1 MNRRLDSDFQS
12 DTAQPV
18 TLNYQLA
25 PNIRR
30 RYIKRNKEK
39 DMASHKYKVNISVDQ
54 KQTHEV
60 ASAGGCG
67 RTVSKQRGQPS
78 TQPSG
83 DRTPGGG
90 GVFRRTGIRAPFPMP
105 GASGEFHTQEAS
117 PGSTPKQSH
126 KPIKTLLPRI
136 PVPSNEQSTPLLT
149 TVHKRNK
156 TPAGSSA
163 LALSH
168 LENVSLLCCV
178 CP

>member
-1 MNRRLDSDFQS
+1 MLKPTSRSREGQNSEHPNGGSKAMNRRLDSDFQS

-126 KPIKTLLPRI
+126 KPIK
-136 PVPSNEQSTPLLT
+136 
-149 TVHKRNK
+149 
-156 TPAGSSA
+156 PAQNPASK
-163 LALSH
+163 
-168 LENVSLLCCV
+168 NP
-178 CP
+178 CPK